1 MEGSGFFK
9 SFRDRFTIFLLGFLF
24 GIVLGG
30 GFFVL
35 KLDEYVKELALY
47 KSITEPAK
55 EEEAQPAEEKEQNK
69 KKPSKKQ
76 VTERVVQNDS
86 TTVRSDSGSISNY
99 TMSYDEDDEIVI
111 RKDEMIATQL
121 ITVVN
126 LDPFNATDSL
136 MQKEAG
142 VKLDAERNVT
152 VEFWRSPLNYKGY
165 KMSRSRLVLFG
176 IPQSDLQSVTR
187 LNGITY
193 MRTVSGIYK
202 LEPTAEFRQPERVTD
217 ESVLSKIK

>member
-1 MEGSGFFK
+1 MQGSGFFK

-55 EEEAQPAEEKEQNK
+55 EPETQPAEEPEQDK
-69 KKPSKKQ
+69 KKPVKKQ
-76 VTERVVQNDS
+76 MSERVVQNDS
-86 TTVRSDSGSISNY
+86 STVRSDSAATSGF
-99 TMSYDEDDEIVI
+99 TMSYGANDEIVI

-136 MQKEAG
+136 LQKEAG

-176 IPQSDLQSVTR
+176 IPQADLQSVTR
-187 LNGITY
+187 LNGVTY

>member
-55 EEEAQPAEEKEQNK
+55 EQETPPAEEPDRDK
-69 KKPSKKQ
+69 KKPIKKQ

-86 TTVRSDSGSISNY
+86 TTVLSDSGATSGY
-99 TMSYDEDDEIVI
+99 TMSYGANDEIVI

-136 MQKEAG
+136 LQKEAG

-176 IPQSDLQSVTR
+176 IPQADLQSVTR
-187 LNGITY
+187 LNGVTY